1 MRPSRLSGGKVGALH
16 GVEPV
21 DGVPHTGLQGA
32 HVGRA
37 EEAVAE
43 AGEGGITIDIVEN
56 GVIPCRMQKRRQ
68 ELGVGQGS
76 RGSWQPCRLCGQ
88 GLWAG
93 QLARARPFRSGG
105 GLLAALDGLP
115 WALGP
120 WLWAARTVIASV
132 CLARQG
138 QRAMLG
144 QIGVGRLTIGVHV
157 VTWHLG
163 RREALLEGVAASVGA
178 LLHGHDLLL
187 RRGQRRVGGHHALH
201 AA

>member
-1 MRPSRLSGGKVGALH
+1 MRPGRLSGGKVGALH

-21 DGVPHTGLQGA
+21 DGVPHAGLQGA

-43 AGEGGITIDIVEN
+43 AGEGGITIDIVED
-56 GVIPCRMQKRRQ
+56 GVVPCGMRKGRQ

-76 RGSWQPCRLCGQ
+76 RRSWQPCRLHGQ

-93 QLARARPFRSGG
+93 QLARIRPFPLGG
-105 GLLAALDGLP
+105 GLLAVLDGLP

-132 CLARQG
+132 CLAGQG
-138 QRAMLG
+138 QRAVLG
-144 QIGVGRLTIGVHV
+144 QM
-157 VTWHLG
+157 
-163 RREALLEGVAASVGA
+163 
-178 LLHGHDLLL
+178 
-187 RRGQRRVGGHHALH
+187 GGGGSLP
-201 AA
+201 